1 MSIIRAFLLLST
13 YIILVILQS
22 RSKVLTG
29 QLLMINSWKQLRY
42 DWAANRIATRYFDEI
57 DLAGQ
62 VLLLLAS
69 VINLGERARC
79 FLNAVYKWTTA
90 ARTTLTKPVLW
101 NIDRFIFYK
110 SRRVESLIRNAS
122 RNENDFR
129 CASAAWY
136 KSERDDLVNQS
147 PAAGVIARLEK

>member
-1 MSIIRAFLLLST
+1 M
-13 YIILVILQS
+13 V
-22 RSKVLTG
+22 
-29 QLLMINSWKQLRY
+29 
-42 DWAANRIATRYFDEI
+42 NRIATRYFDKI
-57 DLAGQ
+57 DLPINVAEQ
-62 VLLLLAS
+62 VFLLLAS
-69 VINLGERARC
+69 VINLGARC
-79 FLNAVYKWTTA
+79 FLNAVYKWTTV

-129 CASAAWY
+129 CALAAWY

-147 PAAGVIARLEK
+147 VGVIARLEK

>member
-1 MSIIRAFLLLST
+1 M
-13 YIILVILQS
+13 
-22 RSKVLTG
+22 TG
-29 QLLMINSWKQLRY
+29 V
-42 DWAANRIATRYFDEI
+42 ANRIVTRYSDEI
-57 DLAGQ
+57 DLPINVAGQ
-62 VLLLLAS
+62 VFPLHAS

-79 FLNAVYKWTTA
+79 FLNAVYKWTTVG
-90 ARTTLTKPVLW
+90 RTTLTKPVLW

-129 CASAAWY
+129 CALAAWY

-147 PAAGVIARLEK
+147 PTVGVIARVEK